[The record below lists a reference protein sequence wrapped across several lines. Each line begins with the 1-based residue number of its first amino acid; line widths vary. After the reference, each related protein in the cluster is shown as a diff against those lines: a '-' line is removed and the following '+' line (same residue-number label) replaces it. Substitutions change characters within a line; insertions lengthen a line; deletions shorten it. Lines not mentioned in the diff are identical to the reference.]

1 MKKIGNEE
9 AGKNLNVSN
18 ALMSVLFTTHNIL
31 RQNSNNA
38 TNMRTKSSGTD
49 FPVNFKGKTY
59 TLSRE
64 MVESVWKSVLATTY

>member
-18 ALMSVLFTTHNIL
+18 ALMSVLLFTTHNIW
-31 RQNSNNA
+31 QKSDDVK
-38 TNMRTKSSGTD
+38 NMRTKSSGTD

-59 TLSRE
+59 TLSTE
-64 MVESVWKSVLATTY
+64 MVEGVWKSVLATTY

>member
-9 AGKNLNVSN
+9 ENKNSNVSN
-18 ALMSVLFTTHNIL
+18 ALMSVLFTTQNIL